1 MRHLHRFLFRL
12 AAVAAAALFLAGC
25 YYDRLTWNYSNVPE
39 LEEQRSALLE
49 QSVTSESE
57 EKRIRILEKLEKEN
71 ADTYHIDAGD
81 KIAISVYNHSDL
93 DIKTTVTPD
102 GFIGMMFLGQV
113 KIAGLTLEQA
123 AKLLE
128 EKLSQYIRNPEVG
141 VSPYEIRSETV
152 TITGAVVHPGMYTI
166 SHGMRLAD
174 LIAQAG
180 GTATRFYDGQAL
192 EAADYEKSI
201 FLRHDKIVPLDF
213 QRAISTGQRPHNIL
227 LRKGDYIY
235 IAPHEESMIYVVG
248 DVKKPYRQIW
258 HKNTTLLELLSA
270 GGWVNETCW
279 SHVIILRGGIAHP
292 KMYKIDLD
300 GILAGKK
307 SNVRLAAGD
316 IVYVPKDNISEYNV
330 FVRKLFPTG
339 QLINL
344 FMTPMTQ
351 YTSMGL

>member
-1 MRHLHRFLFRL
+1 
-12 AAVAAAALFLAGC
+12 
-25 YYDRLTWNYSNVPE
+25 
-39 LEEQRSALLE
+39 
-49 QSVTSESE
+49 
-57 EKRIRILEKLEKEN
+57 
-71 ADTYHIDAGD
+71 
-81 KIAISVYNHSDL
+81 
-93 DIKTTVTPD
+93 
-102 GFIGMMFLGQV
+102 MMFLGQV

-258 HKNTTLLELLSA
+258 HKHTTLLERLSA

-344 FMTPMTQ
+344 FMPPMTH